1 MSSINMIKR
10 ISLFIL
16 AISVVSPLMVLAG
29 CGEKQS
35 KEESEAAKNAANV
48 SNQVKP
54 PAGTPPK
61 GMQPPPP

>member
-1 MSSINMIKR
+1 MIKR
-10 ISLFIL
+10 ISLFLL
-16 AISVVSPLMVLAG
+16 ALTVAAPLLVLAG

-48 SNQVKP
+48 STQVKP
-54 PAGTPPK
+54 PAGTAPK

>member
-16 AISVVSPLMVLAG
+16 ALSVMAPLMVLAG

-35 KEESEAAKNAANV
+35 KEESEAFKNASTV
-48 SNQVKP
+48 SNQKP
-54 PAGTPPK
+54 PAGTAPK
-61 GMQPPPP
+61 GIQPPPP